1 MAGELVLHLD
11 VLERQRDS
19 YLDGPRSGDFEGSGR
34 AMPFAGALALA
45 QGVGELPGQALPLLF
60 LLLLPFALP
69 PVGLRRRVSGAV
81 TGALAALGLG
91 RFPAAAG
98 GPGDGPAKE
107 PFPSREPSP
116 ASLAESSRGSSPEP
130 FASRE
135 PSPLEVGEFS
145 WDHEA
150 VVSPGGTFLRGYV
163 RRFHSRGFFGEEPW
177 QEQLSE
183 LWFRLPRFWQ
193 PPSPASGSATASAL
207 PPAPEPFL
215 ATLLPRPLRPLGH
228 FLDLGFR
235 WAWETA
241 GAFPGGGAPWDPCLG
256 LSASLGEL
264 SPLVLLPG
272 AALGL
277 GSLALGW
284 AVLGELGALVALQAT
299 PSLGATAALPL
310 AVSPGA
316 APNLRRAGGLRSLRL
331 VQPWLI
337 DGLSPLALTFSGHGP
352 SRPAGLR
359 SPSGGVRPLS
369 PGHPSIPAWPS
380 STGAALRRRGAGPAD
395 LSSPVPPG
403 SPRRPLPGN
412 ARASIA
418 EALVFWS
425 PGYLSCPAAAA
436 VCGFRYLS
444 LKLSLGCGYSRRRR
458 LRREL

>member
-1 MAGELVLHLD
+1 VAGELVLHLD

-81 TGALAALGLG
+81 TGALVALGLG

-337 DGLSPLALTFSGHGP
+337 DGLSPLALTFSGHGFILP
-352 SRPAGLR
+352 GRPAYGRLRAGSGLFR
-359 SPSGGVRPLS
+359 PGIRPSLRGLPPPAQPSAGEVLARLTFHPLCRRGVPDGRYLAMLEPLS
-369 PGHPSIPAWPS
+369 PKHSFFG
-380 STGAALRRRGAGPAD
+380 RRDISLAQRQRQSA
-395 LSSPVPPG
+395 
-403 SPRRPLPGN
+403 
-412 ARASIA
+412 
-418 EALVFWS
+418 VFDT
-425 PGYLSCPAAAA
+425 Y
-436 VCGFRYLS
+436 R
-444 LKLSLGCGYSRRRR
+444 
-458 LRREL
+458 